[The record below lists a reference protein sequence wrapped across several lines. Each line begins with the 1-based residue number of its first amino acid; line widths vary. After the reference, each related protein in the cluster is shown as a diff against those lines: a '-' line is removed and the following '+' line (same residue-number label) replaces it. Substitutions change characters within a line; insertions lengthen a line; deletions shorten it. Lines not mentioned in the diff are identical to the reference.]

1 MRAPLASALAIGVGL
16 IVLTGYFIPFGP
28 LQDARGL
35 VLNWGVTLA
44 GVAALVGVFNLFG
57 VHWRKLVGARRE
69 KDFYSLFFILAFV
82 ATLGVGLYLTPSDP
96 GFQKFATRLQAPV
109 ETSLMAML
117 SVTLSY
123 ASLRLLQR
131 RRDFMSVLFVIS
143 VVFFL
148 IFESGLLSFLGG
160 AVTSGDLFHFIKQIP
175 VAGGRGI
182 LLGVALGTLTAG
194 LRIMIG
200 ADRPYS
206 G

>member
-1 MRAPLASALAIGVGL
+1 MRAPVASALAIGVGL
-16 IVLTGYFIPFGP
+16 VVLAGYFIPFAP
-28 LQDARGL
+28 LQEARGFL
-35 VLNWGVTLA
+35 LNWGVTLA
-44 GVAALVGVFNLFG
+44 GVAVLVGVLNLFR

-69 KDFYSLFFILAFV
+69 RDFYSLFFMIAFGVTLA
-82 ATLGVGLYLTPSDP
+82 AGLYLTPSHP
-96 GFQKFATRLQAPV
+96 EFQKVVTRLQSPV

-117 SVTLSY
+117 SITLAY

-131 RRDFMSVLFVIS
+131 RRGFISVLFVIS
-143 VVFFL
+143 VVVFL
-148 IFESGLLSFLGG
+148 VLESGLLSFLEG
-160 AVTSGDLFHFIKQIP
+160 AGASGSLVHFIRQVP
-175 VAGGRGI
+175 GAGGRGI